1 MLTGRLGGATAHYRG
16 LGLALPA
23 PGCGAAMRPG
33 PCRRFCGV
41 QHSVEDDA
49 YVLRFSR
56 IVLAPLK
63 EDMRVAAP
71 ALNSPRATALAA
83 DLESGLTRLD
93 LACREKASDKEPQR
107 AQT

>member
-1 MLTGRLGGATAHYRG
+1 MK
-16 LGLALPA
+16 
-23 PGCGAAMRPG
+23 PG